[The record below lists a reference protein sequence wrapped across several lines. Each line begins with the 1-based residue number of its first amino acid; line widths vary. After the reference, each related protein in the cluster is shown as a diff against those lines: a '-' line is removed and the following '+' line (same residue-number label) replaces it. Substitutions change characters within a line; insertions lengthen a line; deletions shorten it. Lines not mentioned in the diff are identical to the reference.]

1 MKNLKFDKEITALLV
16 IDPYND
22 FVSEGGK
29 VWHRLRVLRKQISV
43 FLICCKS

>member
-1 MKNLKFDKEITALLV
+1 MANLKCDKEITALLG

-22 FVSEGGK
+22 LFPREAKYGVAS
-29 VWHRLRVLRKQISV
+29 RLLQKQMIV